1 MKKVLALI
9 LTLALLVFTASA
21 ESTLTNNSRASG
33 STSASG
39 SALPTTWDLS
49 SVYGSVDE
57 WQADY
62 DTVMKMLDNYE
73 QFRGKLNNAQ
83 DIYDYLQFSYYT
95 ELTRLQSKLNLYASL
110 GSSLDSTDPV
120 FAQLNAKLSA
130 MNVKEARVSAFA
142 DPEIFALPMEEREA
156 IFSDPIFADYSY
168 AVKRF
173 TDPKCQPLSEE
184 ANAAMATI
192 SMALGYPNQAFERME
207 YVEMPYQNITMPD
220 GTVRALT
227 MELYDDI
234 VHSDE
239 YSREFKAEANK
250 LFGSRAKKYINTMAT
265 LLEGN
270 AKEAYAKSLLS
281 HFETTREAQMHD
293 YDVDPAVYDMLI
305 ACAHEGLEDYQRY
318 YRAHARGLGLEE
330 QYAFDAATYVSDFNP
345 GKIAYED
352 AVAQVIDAL
361 GVLGDE
367 YIETFKA
374 LISSGHVDVYPTDTK
389 TTGAFETQPATEYL
403 PYVLFNYNGYAND
416 VSTIAHEMGHAMYDA
431 LATKYQPKQYHKPTI
446 FTQEVASTTNE
457 LIYYHYKMAHA
468 ANDDEKL
475 YYLQNV
481 LDLFTGTFF
490 RQVMFAEFEDY
501 FYKIVEAGDALD
513 GEALSDKYYELM
525 NEYHGDS
532 IISFPETRYRWADIP
547 HFYYVYYVYQYA
559 TSISYAASIA
569 QGILEGRENAVE
581 DYLNF
586 LKAGRSADPQT
597 LLSIAGVDP
606 TKEETYRAAMDYFK
620 GLVDE
625 YERLV
630 DARVQK

>member
-1 MKKVLALI
+1 MKRALAIFLALV
-9 LTLALLVFTASA
+9 LVIFSASA
-21 ESTLTNNSRASG
+21 ES
-33 STSASG
+33 
-39 SALPTTWDLS
+39 ALPAKWDLA

-62 DTVMKMLDNYE
+62 DAVMEMLDHYE

-83 DIYDYLQFSYYT
+83 DIFDYFQFACYT
-95 ELTRLQSKLNLYASL
+95 EMTRLQCKLTLYADL
-110 GSSLDSTDPV
+110 GSNLDSTDPV

-130 MNVKEARVSAFA
+130 MNVKEAQLSAFA

-156 IFSDPIFADYSY
+156 IFSDPIFADYAY
-168 AVKRF
+168 AVKKY
-173 TDPKCQPLSEE
+173 TDPKAQPLGEE

-192 SMALGYPNQAFERME
+192 SMALGYPRKAFERLE
-207 YVEMPYQNITMPD
+207 YVEMPYQTITMPD
-220 GTVRALT
+220 GTAQKLT
-227 MELYDDI
+227 QELYEDI
-234 VHSDE
+234 IHSDE

-250 LFGSRAKKYINTMAT
+250 LFGSRAKNYINTMAT

-270 AKEAYAKSLLS
+270 ARQAYANALLN
-281 HFETTREAQMHD
+281 HFETTREAELYA
-293 YDVDPAVYDMLI
+293 YDVEPAVYDMLI
-305 ACAHEGLEDYQRY
+305 ACAHEGIEDYHRY
-318 YRAHARGLGLEE
+318 LRAHARGLGLEE
-330 QYAFDAATYVSDFNP
+330 QYPFDLATYVSDFNP
-345 GKIAYED
+345 GKIEYED

-361 GVLGDE
+361 DVLGEE
-367 YIETFKA
+367 YIETFKT

-389 TTGAFETQPATEYL
+389 TTGAFEMFPSNEYL
-403 PYVLFNYNGYAND
+403 PWVLFNYNGYSDD

-431 LATKYQPKQYHKPTI
+431 LTAENQPTQYQKPTI

-457 LIYYHYKMAHA
+457 LIYYHYKMTHA
-468 ANDDEKL
+468 ANNDEKL
-475 YYLQNV
+475 YYLQNA

-490 RQVMFAEFEDY
+490 SQVMFAEFEDY
-501 FYKIVEAGDALD
+501 FYQTMEAGEALD
-513 GEALSDKYYELM
+513 GEALSDKYLELL
-525 NEYHGDS
+525 NEYRGDAV
-532 IISFPETRYRWADIP
+532 INFPEAKYRWADIP

-606 TKEETYRAAMDYFK
+606 MKEDTYRAAMDYFK

-630 DARVQK
+630 DAKVQK